1 MKSMENKERFDSLFR
16 DTYSRLY
23 FYARRI
29 LGVDSDAE
37 DVVEEVFCE
46 LWSHIDDVETGERI
60 QAFLY
65 RAVFNRSL
73 NMLKRHG
80 ASRRRM
86 EALSEINDLRLQ
98 HLESTY
104 AGPQQD
110 MENADLHRQLQA
122 AIDELPE
129 KCRRVFRLSYIDGKK
144 NAEIADEMQTS
155 LRTVEAHMYN
165 ALKYLRKRLGHLV
178 VFLLTLLANY

>member
-1 MKSMENKERFDSLFR
+1 MDKKETFDSLFR
-16 DTYSRLY
+16 VYYSKLY
-23 FYARRI
+23 FYARGI
-29 LGVDSDAE
+29 VTSESDAE

-46 LWSHIDDVETGERI
+46 LWSHMDNVEIGDKI
-60 QAFLY
+60 QSFLY
-65 RAVFNRSL
+65 RAAFTRSL
-73 NMLKRHG
+73 NVLKRRG
-80 ASRRRM
+80 ASVRRI

-98 HLESTY
+98 HLESSY
-104 AGPQQD
+104 AGPQQE
-110 MENADLHRQLQA
+110 MENADLHRQLQD
-122 AIDELPE
+122 AINELPE

-178 VFLLTLLANY
+178 VFLLTLFANY